1 MTRPAPASWHHAV
14 AGAVVGVAG
23 VAAMTA
29 MWAVES
35 RSWFAATAFPPLA
48 AAQWLVQR
56 APGGLDT
63 FAIEHL
69 GHAALPLEATLTA
82 VTLLVIGTMIGAIAG
97 ALGGARTA
105 IWTPAIVGAMLL
117 PLPGVSFPL
126 VAIAVAVAV
135 AWLVARC
142 VERRPESPDV
152 PDTYGGAAAAEPGV
166 QRRSL
171 LIAFGAGLGAMAF
184 GLLGPGGPWRRSA
197 TPEVALDPLTFQTR
211 AKVPLPAPGDAGFR
225 SIPGLTPRVTSVGD
239 FYVVDEALVDPALD
253 PALWSLAI
261 HGEVE
266 RPTQWSLDDLLAM
279 PAVERYQTLACIS
292 NPVGGQLISTTKW
305 TGVPLARLL
314 QGAGPSPDV
323 IEVVF
328 RSADGYSESLPVD
341 IAMDPSTL
349 IAYGMDGRALPVA
362 HGFPARLLSTGTY
375 GMKNPKWL
383 QDIELVRTPFAGFW
397 ETRGWSKK
405 AVVKTWC
412 RIDTPV
418 SGRQGSGPT
427 TIAGVAFAGARGIA
441 FVEVST
447 DDGAT
452 WGRAV
457 TETPLSP
464 YTWVRWSYRWLP
476 AETGLHTIRA
486 RAWDGD
492 GVVQPAAFAPE
503 HPDGASGY
511 PVMAFTIDSL

>member
-1 MTRPAPASWHHAV
+1 V
-14 AGAVVGVAG
+14 
-23 VAAMTA
+23 
-29 MWAVES
+29 
-35 RSWFAATAFPPLA
+35 
-48 AAQWLVQR
+48 
-56 APGGLDT
+56 
-63 FAIEHL
+63 
-69 GHAALPLEATLTA
+69 
-82 VTLLVIGTMIGAIAG
+82 
-97 ALGGARTA
+97 A
-105 IWTPAIVGAMLL
+105 IWTPAVVGALL
-117 PLPGVSFPL
+117 LRLPGVSFPL
-126 VAIAVAVAV
+126 VAVAIVASTMV
-135 AWLVARC
+135 AWLVARGA
-142 VERRPESPDV
+142 ERRPKTQDV
-152 PDTYGGAAAAEPGV
+152 PNTDDGTAAVATKPAV
-166 QRRSL
+166 HRRSL

-184 GLLGPGGPWRRSA
+184 GLLGPGGTWRSA
-197 TPEVALDPLTFQTR
+197 APEVALDALTFQAR

-266 RPTQWSLDDLLAM
+266 RPTQWSQDGLLAL

-314 QGAGPSPDV
+314 HDARPSPDA

-328 RSADGYSESLPVD
+328 RSADGYSESLPLD

-349 IAYGMDGRALPVA
+349 IAYGMEGRALPVA

-418 SGRQGSGPT
+418 SGRRGSGPT
-427 TIAGVAFAGARGIA
+427 TIAGVAFAGARGVA
-441 FVEVST
+441 LVEVST
-447 DDGAT
+447 DDGTTWHPAT
-452 WGRAV
+452 GTNNWTYSWTSRRPPPSLPSIPTGRAA
-457 TETPLSP
+457 TP
-464 YTWVRWSYRWLP
+464 
-476 AETGLHTIRA
+476 
-486 RAWDGD
+486 
-492 GVVQPAAFAPE
+492 
-503 HPDGASGY
+503 
-511 PVMAFTIDSL
+511 